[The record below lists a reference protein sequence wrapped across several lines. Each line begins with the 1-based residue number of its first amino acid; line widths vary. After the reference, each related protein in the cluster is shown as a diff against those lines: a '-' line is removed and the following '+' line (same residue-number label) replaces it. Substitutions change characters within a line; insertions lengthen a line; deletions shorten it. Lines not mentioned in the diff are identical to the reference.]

1 MSIDCG
7 FFEGDCWFRYRAA
20 AIIVE
25 DGAALFAGN
34 CEEPFYYAVGGGV
47 HVGETAEDAVVREVE
62 EETGVHYD
70 VDRLAVVHENFFDGK
85 GGAWEGKLCHEVF
98 LLPDETP
105 PHARIGRPRLY
116 PRRARRNALDRHRRA
131 GHGAGLSLLS
141 KGLLGH
147 SPRRDPAH
155 SHRPTRLSHGPP
167 RRAIGQGVR
176 PRGAGRSKGRR

>member
-85 GGAWEGKLCHEVF
+85 GGAWEGKLCHEVCF
-98 LLPDETP
+98 YYLMK
-105 PHARIGRPRLY
+105 PRHTRELDGHGY
-116 PRRARRNALDRHRRA
+116 THGVREEMHWIDIDALDTVRA
-131 GHGAGLSLLS
+131 YPSFLKDYLATRPAEILHIVTDQRACPTA
-141 KGLLGH
+141 
-147 SPRRDPAH
+147 PRD
-155 SHRPTRLSHGPP
+155 
-167 RRAIGQGVR
+167 
-176 PRGAGRSKGRR
+176 GR